1 MQSCTASENVASGVA
16 PPPKAQKKDKA
27 SRKRSPFMSADD
39 YLATNPSG
47 MDSGE
52 EDADADEVEEKPRRK
67 KTKKSRH

>member
-1 MQSCTASENVASGVA
+1 
-16 PPPKAQKKDKA
+16 
-27 SRKRSPFMSADD
+27 MSADD